1 MNMLRVMYAVNT
13 CLLMVI
19 AAFCVKYDIPAK
31 LLSKIT
37 NGGGGII
44 DPVQTENYKVRV
56 GLFES
61 TPHFENVIVMLGDS
75 LTEYTPFNEFTGF
88 RYRIQNRGI
97 ASDNTHGVLHRLD
110 EVIGLNAAKVFILLG
125 INDIGNAIPLTETI
139 RNYREIVNRL
149 KESSPSTKIYVQSV
163 FPVDHRKLADN
174 DRCRRRTS
182 SAIVSLNAELEA
194 LARETGC
201 EFVDTYSVFA
211 DELGEMDSGCTL
223 DGLHLNGAGMMKWC
237 GFLEEY
243 LQQ

>member
-1 MNMLRVMYAVNT
+1 MKKLRIMYAVNA

-31 LLSKIT
+31 LFSRIT
-37 NGGGGII
+37 YGGGGII
-44 DPVQTENYKVRV
+44 NPVQTEYYRNRLR
-56 GLFES
+56 LFES
-61 TPHFENVIVMLGDS
+61 FPHAENITVMLGDS

-97 ASDNTHGVLHRLD
+97 SSDNTQGVLHRLD
-110 EVIGLNAAKVFILLG
+110 EVIGLKAAKIFILLG
-125 INDIGNAIPLTETI
+125 INDIGNAMPLSETI
-139 RNYREIVNRL
+139 KNYREIVNRL

-163 FPVDHRKLADN
+163 FSVDHRKLADN

-182 SAIVSLNAELEA
+182 AAIVRLNAELEA

-211 DELGEMDSGCTL
+211 DEHGEMDGGCTF
-223 DGLHLNGAGMMKWC
+223 DGLHLNEAGMIRWC
-237 GFLEEY
+237 KFLERY
-243 LQQ
+243 L